1 MGVAVT
7 QVIIFD
13 LDGTLVDTAADLAFA
28 VNEMLK
34 ARGLPTLPLPKV
46 VSLVGE
52 GVRRLV
58 ERALIAAGDDRL
70 TDIETALQQFLNV
83 YGANLTRSTRAY
95 PEVPETLEVL
105 LQNGYRLAVCTN
117 KPEAHSRSI
126 LERLALA
133 DRFDVIVGGDTVPG
147 VRKPDPGV
155 LGPVFD
161 ALAAEPRQAVVI
173 GDSITDV
180 SLARAAGLPVI
191 IRAGGYTT
199 VPAVELGADRV
210 IDAFGR
216 LPDVIRHLLDSSP
229 AAPV

>member
-1 MGVAVT
+1 MAVT

-13 LDGTLVDTAADLAFA
+13 LDGTLVDTAGDLAFA
-28 VNEMLK
+28 VNEMLT
-34 ARGLPTLPLPKV
+34 ARGLPTLSLPKV

-70 TDIETALQQFLNV
+70 TDIETALQQFLEV

-95 PEVPETLEVL
+95 PEVPETLAALVE
-105 LQNGYRLAVCTN
+105 NGYQLAICTN

-126 LERLALA
+126 LDRLGLIH
-133 DRFDVIVGGDTVPG
+133 RFKVIVGGDSVSG
-147 VRKPDPGV
+147 VRKPDPRV

-161 ALAAEPRQAVVI
+161 ALAAEPRQAVMV

-180 SLARAAGLPVI
+180 TLARAARIPI
-191 IRAGGYTT
+191 AIRAGGYSNL
-199 VPAVELGADRV
+199 PSGELGADAV
-210 IDAFGR
+210 FDAFGT
-216 LPDVIRHLLDSSP
+216 LPAVIRRLLDSSP